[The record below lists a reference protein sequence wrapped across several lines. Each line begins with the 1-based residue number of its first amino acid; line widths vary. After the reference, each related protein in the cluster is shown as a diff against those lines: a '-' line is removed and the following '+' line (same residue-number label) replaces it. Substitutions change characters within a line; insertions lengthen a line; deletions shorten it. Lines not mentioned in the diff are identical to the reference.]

1 MCFTNEISLMLM
13 RSQSSRRSNP
23 EVSHGSVCS
32 YVSCFC
38 FLFCFVLIFAQS
50 ILPAFP
56 KGESDLGHI
65 NLYFCLWIVP
75 HGQGKL
81 FQLIIEQ

>member
-1 MCFTNEISLMLM
+1 MCFTKEISSM

-23 EVSHGSVCS
+23 EVSHGLFVRKLR
-32 YVSCFC
+32 VFVF
-38 FLFCFVLIFAQS
+38 FLFRLNFWQS
-50 ILPAFP
+50 ILLPFP

-75 HGQGKL
+75 HGQGKP